1 MIKDNVFNGL
11 NFDIWKIKKKKKKR
25 WLSTGDNDLGVES

>member
-1 MIKDNVFNGL
+1 MFSMDYILTYGKL
-11 NFDIWKIKKKKKKR
+11 KKKKKR